1 MRKIAIGKAS
11 PATDGDSKPAD
22 KSASS
27 KGWFREHW
35 RLVSLFAIIVCAFL
49 VRFVFAYG
57 ISAGDNY
64 ALSGG
69 TSATSNLRIVTEIL
83 TGTYNPANEAAL
95 NYPYGSVS
103 VYGPL
108 FDYVIAALA
117 YVVTLFGVSTGTAA
131 AGTLAWTA
139 PIFAAI
145 TCYPVYLIGK
155 KMFNDDEVIGVV
167 SALFYAFFALL
178 IMTTAFSNGT
188 AFAFVGLLFAWMV
201 YFTVTALQAA
211 DRTNAVG
218 FKAAFKEKS
227 IRWPM
232 LAAGLL
238 FLGIV
243 LSWNQFYVIVV
254 FTMVGLVAGQ
264 IIDRI
269 QERDIAAVT
278 AIIDT
283 ELLIGVLVSALYYI
297 PVGLWDAVF
306 SGPFC
311 LALLLVAIS
320 FFFAATRKKSWVLMI
335 PITVAISIAA
345 AVLLFFFA
353 PDLFN
358 NMAHGNSLYTGP
370 LMVSL
375 TSTFS
380 RTSISEMASYY
391 GWLTV
396 WFPLILGLYM
406 IYRFRSRG
414 GSRVYSFT
422 AFWLLAMF
430 FVAWFSGDYAIIAA
444 SGFAVG
450 IAALTVKI
458 IRAVSLKSYFS
469 SLRGNGFK
477 AGAKKSLQFMPLV
490 AILVVVGLILV
501 PNAVYA
507 ADASTPTNNEE
518 SSYFG
523 GLSYTIDTSNSSLV
537 HSMWSSYGSTA
548 KTGAMITWFGYSN
561 DAVNVGGF
569 NSVTDV
575 TGGGTEAASAFLLS
589 TTSGSSTAVLAIRL
603 MMANGVSEFKA
614 AITAAGLDYNTVAGY
629 INDPATAV
637 KYVQDNS
644 SLFSG
649 IKSDVTET
657 NAVYLVLTKYITD
670 TIDAPEINA
679 FYSSVC
685 KVCGQSITYSEVD
698 GSMLPMYYG
707 DGSYFSTIAY
717 LGDYTL
723 DKYSAPTQFYS
734 FNTYTGYATY
744 TDAMYNT
751 YLWRALIGV
760 SASEAGYSSTASFL
774 SALALSDG
782 TVKAVPGYGLSG
794 VTVSYW
800 HVKYNPDSSA
810 TLSSSGWV
818 DMDAYEAIAKQNS
831 DGGLINYLA
840 SVVVLAYSTSSYTT
854 ESGTVT
860 YTDASGNSAAAAG
873 VKVAVFE
880 KTTYDS
886 SGTTNYVQRCTVLTD
901 ANGKYCVEVPTSG
914 DYYVVYYS
922 GSTSLRGGTPIATYT
937 NQVPATLAIT
947 ATTLS
952 GVLTTTTDVIYDAS
966 GYIILTGT
974 SSGQK
979 YQTSFNNGK
988 FDCGYVMPDTYTAVV
1003 YSATGA
1009 TLNTVTLTVSAG
1021 VNSGL
1026 QVSATSGTLT
1036 VTVTDE
1042 YGTSVT
1048 SGTVYAVDTTSGY
1061 QFSGS
1066 LTSAGTV
1073 ALKVIPG
1080 TYSVYASGSIVSSST
1095 TTVTVASDGS
1105 KTATLTAYAAKAVKV
1120 TGVESGQ
1127 NVTLM
1132 ALGFTTS
1139 STAGTLY
1146 VPSVGGINAYY
1157 TAYAVSGS
1165 TVYHGYGNGS
1175 TIAMTSSAAA
1185 TVTGTVLNTDGKAL
1199 NTDRTTKV
1207 VATVAFIAATGETYV
1222 FSSDTDGAFTA
1233 VIPVGEYTVYIHN
1246 GTDSAY
1252 LATATISGNT
1262 DLGKIT
1268 LLEGRSVT
1276 ATFNY
1281 TTRTSS
1287 STTRG
1292 IAFCD
1297 ISASLTASGTQ
1308 YTITMLTNATGKA
1321 LFWVPV
1327 DIAVTCTL
1335 TKFTTSAFV
1344 VSADQSAT
1352 ADAGST
1358 NRSLTPWTLAGIQ
1371 NADSSEV
1378 LYVSTTSVTCDYTA
1392 YLTAY
1397 SDSTLQ
1403 YTLGKTAVSVV
1414 PGQYTCVVKGESGYY
1429 FSDTVYIN
1437 PGMTKLALNG
1447 VVEVGIVTITA
1458 STGDTVTV
1466 TAVADSDGNTGEYHV
1481 ADADK
1486 HIYYLQSGYSFYFKA
1501 ISGSSST
1508 TTQIAYASVAGV
1520 TTGTSYTFDLQ
1531 TKAAQASITGY
1542 LGVAG
1547 SGTVT
1552 VTYTDSNSKSVSVPF
1567 TVTSGAYTLTVPAG
1581 FDLTL
1586 KAALTQTVSNVVYSY
1601 TGTATIA
1608 AAADI
1613 DGAKCNFSVLAD
1625 SSASSYT
1632 NLSGSDYVF
1641 ADGAGKLK
1649 VTISNTG
1656 SLAVTYLLSAGSAW
1670 TLDQNYVLTV
1680 AAGSTA
1686 SLDIAGHYNSR
1697 LIGAGNANLTVVVTT
1712 VDGTS
1717 VGSFLVPASA
1727 FAVNTD
1733 SGKTTI
1739 DIAGGSDKASADAVN
1754 GYTYK
1759 YAITIVNPDSY
1770 LKLAKVTATI
1780 DAADWTVTIIN
1791 SAGTLTYASGAQ
1803 FEVNGFATTTIYVM
1817 LICADGSSTSV
1828 PGVSLSVV
1836 LTDKNGGTQT
1846 MTTTSSGL
1854 TVSGNTATGT
1864 LAAESAKMSQTASTA
1879 SGTDVE
1885 LKAKALSTTFWVLT
1899 VLTVLVML
1907 LMFWAGMKRGVFS
1920 RSK

>member
-1 MRKIAIGKAS
+1 MRKFAIGKAS
-11 PATDGDSKPAD
+11 PVTDGDSKPAD
-22 KSASS
+22 KNAGS

-103 VYGPL
+103 IYGPL

-117 YVVTLFGVSTGTAA
+117 FVVTLFGVSTGTAA
-131 AGTLAWTA
+131 AGVLAWTA
-139 PIFAAI
+139 PIFAAL

-155 KMFNDDEVIGVV
+155 KMFNNDEVIGVI

-178 IMTTAFSNGT
+178 IMTTAFSNGS
-188 AFAFVGLLFAWMV
+188 AFGFVGLLFAWMV
-201 YFTVTALQAA
+201 YFTLSALQAA

-218 FKAAFKEKS
+218 FKAAYREKS

-232 LAAGLL
+232 LVASLL

-243 LSWNQFYVIVV
+243 LSWNEFYVIVV
-254 FTMVGLVAGQ
+254 LAIVGLIIGQ

-269 QERDIAAVT
+269 QERDIAVVT
-278 AIIDT
+278 VIIDT

-311 LALLLVAIS
+311 LALCFIGIS
-320 FFFAATRKKSWVLMI
+320 LFFAATRKKSWVLMI
-335 PITVAISIAA
+335 PVTVAILVIA

-353 PDLFN
+353 PDLLN
-358 NMAHGNSLYTGP
+358 NMIHGNSLYTGP
-370 LMVSL
+370 LMVAL

-396 WFPLILGLYM
+396 WFPLIMGLYM

-422 AFWLLAMF
+422 IIWLLAMF
-430 FVAWFSGDYAIIAA
+430 FVAWFSGDYAIIAG

-458 IRAVSLKSYFS
+458 VRSVGMKAYFS

-477 AGAKKSLQFMPLV
+477 AGAKKSLQFIPLV
-490 AILVVVGLILV
+490 AILVVVGLIIV

-507 ADASTPTNNEE
+507 VDAATPTNNEE
-518 SSYFG
+518 SNYFG
-523 GLSYTIDTSNSSLV
+523 GLGYTIDTSNSSLV
-537 HSMWSSYGSTA
+537 HSMWSSYSTSA

-561 DAVNVGGF
+561 DAVNIGNF
-569 NSVTDV
+569 DSVTDV
-575 TGGGTEAASAFLLS
+575 TGGGTETASAFLLS
-589 TTSGSSTAVLAIRL
+589 TASGASTAVLAVRL
-603 MMANGVSEFKA
+603 MMANGVSEFKT
-614 AITAAGLDYNTVAGY
+614 AITAAGLDYDTVAGY
-629 INDPATAV
+629 INNPATAV
-637 KYVQDNS
+637 KYIQDNS
-644 SLFSG
+644 DSFSG
-649 IKSDVTET
+649 ISSDVTET
-657 NAVYLVLTKYITD
+657 NAVYLVEAKYITD
-670 TIDAPEINA
+670 TIGASEINS

-685 KVCGQSITYSEVD
+685 TTCGQAITYCEVD

-717 LGDYTL
+717 LGNYTL
-723 DKYSAPTQFYS
+723 DSYSAPTQFYS
-734 FNTYTGYATY
+734 YNTYTGYATY
-744 TDAMYNT
+744 TDAMYDT
-751 YLWRALIGV
+751 YLWRALIGI
-760 SASEAGYSSTASFL
+760 SASEAGYTSTSSFL

-782 TVKAVPGYGLSG
+782 TVKAVPGYGISG

-800 HVKYNPDSSA
+800 HVKYNADSDA

-840 SVVVLAYSTSSYTT
+840 SVVVLSYDASSYNT

-860 YTDASGNSAAAAG
+860 YTDASGDSVAAAG

-880 KTTYDS
+880 KTSYDS
-886 SGTTNYVQRCTVLTD
+886 SGVTNYVQRCTVFTD
-901 ANGKYCVEVPTSG
+901 ANGGYSVEVPSSG

-922 GSTSLRGGTPIATYT
+922 GSTDFRDGTPIATYT
-937 NQVPATLAIT
+937 NQVPASLAIT

-952 GVLTTTTDVIYDAS
+952 GVLTTTTDVVYEAS
-966 GYIILTGT
+966 GYIVLTGT
-974 SSGQK
+974 ASGK
-979 YQTSFNNGK
+979 TYQATVTDGK

-1021 VNSGL
+1021 INSGL
-1026 QVSATSGTLT
+1026 QVDATSGTLT

-1042 YGTSVT
+1042 YGTSET

-1073 ALKVIPG
+1073 VLNLVPG
-1080 TYSVYASGSIVSSST
+1080 TYSVYASDSIVSSST
-1095 TTVTVASDGS
+1095 TTVTVTSDSS
-1105 KTATLTAYAAKAVKV
+1105 KTATLTAYTSKAVKV

-1127 NVTLM
+1127 AVTLM

-1139 STAGTLY
+1139 STTGTLY

-1175 TIAMTSSAAA
+1175 TITMTSSTAA
-1185 TVTGTVLNTDGKAL
+1185 TVKGTVLNTDGEAL
-1199 NTDRTTKV
+1199 NTGNTTDL
-1207 VATVAFIAATGETYV
+1207 VATVAFISATGETFV

-1233 VIPVGEYTVYIHN
+1233 VIPVGEYTVYINN
-1246 GTDSAY
+1246 GTDGAY
-1252 LATATISGNT
+1252 LAKATITGDQ
-1262 DLGKIT
+1262 DLGGIT
-1268 LLEGRSVT
+1268 LSEGRSVT

-1287 STTRG
+1287 STTKG

-1297 ISASLTASGTQ
+1297 VSASLTVDGTE
-1308 YTITMLTNATGKA
+1308 YTVMMLTNSSGKA
-1321 LFWVPV
+1321 VFWVPAN
-1327 DIAVTCTL
+1327 IAVTCTL
-1335 TKFTTSAFV
+1335 SEFTTSAFSV
-1344 VSADQSAT
+1344 TADQTAT
-1352 ADAGST
+1352 AEASST
-1358 NRSLTPWTLAGIQ
+1358 NRSLTAWTLAGLKS
-1371 NADSSEV
+1371 DDSEV
-1378 LYVSTTSVTCDYTA
+1378 LYVNTTMVSCDYTA
-1392 YLTAY
+1392 SLTAY
-1397 SDSTLQ
+1397 SDSSLT

-1414 PGQYTCVVKGESGYY
+1414 PGQYTCVVSGGTGYY
-1429 FSDTVYIN
+1429 YSGTVYIN
-1437 PGMTKLALNG
+1437 PGTTQLSLSD
-1447 VVEVGIVTITA
+1447 VIEVATVTITA

-1466 TAVADSDGNTGEYHV
+1466 TAVEDADGNTGEYHV
-1481 ADADK
+1481 ADSDK
-1486 HIYYLQSGYSFYFKA
+1486 HIYYVQAGYSYYFKA
-1501 ISGSSST
+1501 ISGSLST
-1508 TTQIAYASVAGV
+1508 TTQIAYASVDSVAMGA
-1520 TTGTSYTFDLQ
+1520 SYAFDLQ

-1547 SGTVT
+1547 SGTIT
-1552 VTYTDSNSKSVSVPF
+1552 VSYTDANGKAVSVPF

-1586 KAALTQTVSNVVYSY
+1586 KAVLTQTVSNVIYTYS
-1601 TGTATIA
+1601 GTTTISAT
-1608 AAADI
+1608 ADV
-1613 DGAKCNFSVLAD
+1613 DGTKCNYSVLTD
-1625 SSASSYT
+1625 SSESSYT
-1632 NLSGSDYVF
+1632 NISGSGYSF
-1641 ADGAGKLK
+1641 ANGIGKLK

-1686 SLDIAGHYNSR
+1686 SIDISGHYNSL

-1712 VDGTS
+1712 VDSTS
-1717 VGSFLVPASA
+1717 VGSFLIPATA
-1727 FAVNTD
+1727 FAVNT
-1733 SGKTTI
+1733 SIGSTTI
-1739 DIAGGSDKASADAVN
+1739 DIAGGSDKASADALN

-1759 YAITIVNPDSY
+1759 YAITIVNPDSFV
-1770 LKLAKVTATI
+1770 KLAKITATI

-1791 SAGTLTYASGAQ
+1791 SAGTLTYASGTQ

-1817 LICADGSSTSV
+1817 LICSDGKSTSV

-1836 LTDKNGGTQT
+1836 LTDKDGGIQT
-1846 MTTTSSGL
+1846 MTTSSSGL
-1854 TVSGNTATGT
+1854 TVIGNTATGT
-1864 LAAESAKMSQTASTA
+1864 LTAGEAEVSQTAATA

-1885 LKAKALSTTFWVLT
+1885 LNAKALSTTFWVMT
-1899 VLTVLVML
+1899 VLTVLTML

-1920 RSK
+1920 RRK